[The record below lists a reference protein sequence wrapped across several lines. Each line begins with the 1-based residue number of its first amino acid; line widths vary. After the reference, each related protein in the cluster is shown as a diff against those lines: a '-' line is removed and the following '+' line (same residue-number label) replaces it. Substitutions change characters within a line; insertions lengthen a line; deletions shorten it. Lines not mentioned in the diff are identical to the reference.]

1 MGLSIA
7 LAAGIVSI
15 ALFAILFNYTFVNNS
30 IYDDVLSRSKISK
43 IEDSISKTT
52 IDIKYPSASSGSS
65 LVSFSLAENRTEKL
79 WDFEKFTVL
88 VTYDADIGG
97 VSTSTT
103 EKLSFNSA
111 QSFAQAGSDSG
122 NTQFARPNSD
132 VSKGSWTDT
141 AGGDSDGVLYDEIN
155 ESVRSDANY
164 ARSASLNLIS
174 PTTDQWTAGLSSV
187 TDPQTSSNHI
197 VSYVY
202 RKNTAGGITIAITT
216 RLMQGGTEI
225 ASWTHSDVGS
235 SFTLAQQTLT
245 GVQTDSITNYSN
257 LRLEFTA
264 TASGLDLGGRSG
276 DISWAEF
283 QVPPAPGGTY
293 DCSSAGISS
302 GQWTIDR
309 ITSDNLDPKILN
321 SDELGKICIKLTN
334 NIISGGSVKI
344 VVSTDNGK
352 TDTQSIT
359 V

>member
-7 LAAGIVSI
+7 LAGGIVSI
-15 ALFAILFNYTFVNNS
+15 ALFAILFNYTFINNS
-30 IYDDVLSRSKISK
+30 IYDDALSRSKISK
-43 IEDSISKTT
+43 IEDSILKTA
-52 IDIKYPSASSGSS
+52 IDVQYPSASSGSS
-65 LVSFSLAENRTEKL
+65 LVSFSLAENGTEKL
-79 WDFEKFTVL
+79 WDFDKFTVL
-88 VTYDADIGG
+88 VTYDADISGI
-97 VSTSTT
+97 STSTT

-111 QSFAQAGSDSG
+111 QSFAQAGSNGGS
-122 NTQFARPNSD
+122 TQFARPNSD
-132 VSKGSWTDT
+132 VSKGGWTDT

-155 ESVRSDANY
+155 ESVRNDSNY
-164 ARSASLNLIS
+164 ASSSSITLLN
-174 PTTDQWTAGLSSV
+174 PTDTWTAGLSSV
-187 TDPQTSSNHI
+187 IDPQTSSNHI

-202 RKNTAGGITIAITT
+202 RKSGSGGATIDITT

-245 GVQTDSITNYSN
+245 GVQADSITNYSD

-264 TASGLDLGGRSG
+264 TYSSGISGRSG
-276 DISWAEF
+276 EISWAEF
-283 QVPPAPGGTY
+283 QVPPAPAGIY
-293 DCSSAGISS
+293 DCSSASISS

-321 SDELGKICIKLTN
+321 NNELGKICIKLTN
-334 NIISGGSVKI
+334 SIISGGNVKI